1 MFKKKECYLCGGKL
15 INGRCSSCGLDNTKL
30 EKKNYRLNE
39 SSFDRKKKQN
49 VGHLCESHNGRK
61 RKKLQVEYQQKENP
75 RIEISQTGQMQPGGP
90 TVFNPARKAH
100 AGSYE
105 EQKKARK
112 ISGILSGIIVAIVAF
127 TSIAGSVGDF
137 ISSFG
142 DDFHSSDYDWNDDG
156 SEVESE
162 YDPYMNTTREL
173 SETGATY
180 DCVLGYGEYEIGAQI
195 PEGTYEVELVSG
207 EGSMQQDD
215 PENSIYY
222 YSYFSEDESDTDAG
236 DYLDDVRLYT
246 GGHLKIDTGLVVQ
259 FHSENAQT
267 EQMQLEENPLTEQVT
282 LKAGNTYTAGTDF
295 PAGWYDVTE
304 ASGVDWAELRYKI
317 YLGELYDKENE
328 TLNYENYGLWFYD
341 TDGSESYRNAV
352 FPEGTE
358 LEVVDGDLILT
369 PSGSVKNQNYD
380 SFYDMYRY
388 RAQ

>member
-30 EKKNYRLNE
+30 DKKNYRLNE
-39 SSFDRKKKQN
+39 SSFDRKKKMTYSQKRQN
-49 VGHLCESHNGRK
+49 DTGETKNREKKKNAGHLCESHNGRK
-61 RKKLQVEYQQKENP
+61 RTQTEYQKKENP
-75 RIEISQTGQMQPGGP
+75 RIEIPQTGQMQPGGP

-100 AGSYE
+100 TGSYE

-112 ISGILSGIIVAIVAF
+112 ISGILAGIIVAIVAF

-259 FHSENAQT
+259 FHS
-267 EQMQLEENPLTEQVT
+267 
-282 LKAGNTYTAGTDF
+282 
-295 PAGWYDVTE
+295 
-304 ASGVDWAELRYKI
+304 
-317 YLGELYDKENE
+317 
-328 TLNYENYGLWFYD
+328 
-341 TDGSESYRNAV
+341 
-352 FPEGTE
+352 
-358 LEVVDGDLILT
+358 
-369 PSGSVKNQNYD
+369 
-380 SFYDMYRY
+380 
-388 RAQ
+388 

>member
-222 YSYFSEDESDTDAG
+222 YSYFSEDESDRDAG

-282 LKAGNTYTAGTDF
+282 LKAGNTYMAGTDF

-304 ASGVDWAELRYKI
+304 ASGVDWAELHYKI
-317 YLGELYDKENE
+317 YLGDLYDKENE